1 MESQHESNHL
11 TSRYRQIADALSR
24 HGMGYMVGALGLE
37 RFVPFHRGVL
47 GHAQREEPYTR
58 PEHVRLALEEL
69 GTTFVKLGQILST
82 RPDLMPP
89 GYQEELAKLQ
99 DAAPPV
105 PSDAVE
111 EVVRMELGQPVEE
124 AFATFEREP
133 LAAASIGQAHAATLS
148 DGTEVVVKVRRPG
161 VVEKVEEDLRILQ
174 SLAVRAN
181 RRWEVAQQY
190 DVVALAQEFA
200 DTLRAELDYVREGRN
215 AERFAQNFSGEAGVH
230 VPKVFWETSTSR
242 ILTLER
248 LRGIKVNDVEALDAA
263 GIDRKELA
271 ERAAR
276 ITLDMIFEHGFFHAD
291 PHPGNFFVEAEGTLG
306 IIDFGMVGT
315 VNERTQDQLA
325 RLLLAVT
332 SQDADRLVDAFLEMG
347 VSKRRVERA
356 ALRQDLEHLLSRYY
370 GLPLGE
376 IPIGPLI
383 SEAMAVVRG
392 HRLQLPPNLVLLLK
406 MAAMNEG
413 MGAQLD
419 PDFNLT
425 TVLAPYVQRLMIRQ
439 YSPAALARQLG
450 RAGQDTAQLW
460 VELPQQLRRIA
471 GEIER
476 GSVEVGVHPE
486 GFEPM
491 LKRLER
497 LTNRLVLGVIV
508 AAFIGGTAVL
518 MAAYHPP
525 GWERLMAPFFLF
537 GLAVA
542 TSLGGYL
549 AWTIL
554 RSGRRQ

>member
-1 MESQHESNHL
+1 MHSDRTSAGHA
-11 TSRYRQIADALSR
+11 SRYGQIADALSR
-24 HGMGYMVGALGLE
+24 HGMGYMVGVFGLE
-37 RFVPFHRGVL
+37 RFVPFHRGIL
-47 GHAQREEPYTR
+47 GHPRREEPYTR
-58 PEHVRLALEEL
+58 PEHLRMALEEL
-69 GTTFVKLGQILST
+69 GATFVKLGQILST

-89 GYQEELAKLQ
+89 DYQEELARLQ
-99 DAAPPV
+99 DAAPPI
-105 PSDAVE
+105 PSEAVE
-111 EVVRMELGQPVEE
+111 EAVRAELGQPVEE

-133 LAAASIGQAHAATLS
+133 LAAASIGQAHAATLR

-161 VVEKVEEDLRILQ
+161 VVEQIEEDLRILQ
-174 SLAVRAN
+174 SLAVRAS
-181 RRWEVAQQY
+181 RRWEVAEQY

-200 DTLRAELDYVREGRN
+200 QTLRAELDYVREGRN
-215 AERFAQNFSGEAGVH
+215 AERFAENFADDPGVH

-242 ILTLER
+242 VLTLER

-291 PHPGNFFVEAEGTLG
+291 PHPGNFFVEEDGTLG

-315 VNERTQDQLA
+315 VDERTQGQLA
-325 RLLLAVT
+325 RLLLAIT
-332 SQDADRLVDAFLEMG
+332 SQDADRLVDVFLEMG
-347 VSKRRVERA
+347 FSRRRVDRA
-356 ALRQDLEHLLSRYY
+356 ALRRDLEHLLSRYY

-376 IPIGPLI
+376 IPLGPLI
-383 SEAMAVVRG
+383 SEAMAVVRH
-392 HRLQLPPNLVLLLK
+392 HRLQLPPNLVLILK
-406 MAAMNEG
+406 MAVMNEG

-425 TVLAPYVQRLMIRQ
+425 TVLAPYVRRLVLRR
-439 YSPAALARQLG
+439 YSPEALTRRLSQASQDAAH
-450 RAGQDTAQLW
+450 LW
-460 VELPQQLRRIA
+460 IELPQQLRRIA

-476 GSVEVGVHPE
+476 GSVEVGVRPE
-486 GFEPM
+486 GFEPV

-497 LTNRLVLGVIV
+497 LTNRLILGVIV

-537 GLAVA
+537 GLVVA
-542 TSLGGYL
+542 TALGGYL
-549 AWTIL
+549 AWSIL
-554 RSGRRQ
+554 RSGRR